1 MIVVCQENFR
11 EGKWNL
17 MPIALLC
24 YLILGLIKRRERIR
38 IVSRLVCA
46 LASIT
51 ICLLWIPVTAIGIQS
66 GPYQFSET
74 DFILFSLVA
83 IPIGSFFATFTMLG
97 STKVCDY
104 FKEQ

>member
-1 MIVVCQENFR
+1 MPTKLKIAIGCLIFHCLILTGIMIVVCQENFR

-17 MPIALLC
+17 M
-24 YLILGLIKRRERIR
+24 
-38 IVSRLVCA
+38 
-46 LASIT
+46 
-51 ICLLWIPVTAIGIQS
+51 AIGIQS

-74 DFILFSLVA
+74 DYILFSLVA

-97 STKVCDY
+97 STKLCDY